1 MGPDLTMKK
10 RVQSRVRQ
18 RGQSMLEGAL
28 VLTVLLAT
36 LLGVLDFGQ
45 ILFVHQ
51 TLTERARGAARY
63 ASLNPGDVIGARN
76 LVVFGKVVAP
86 AGADE
91 TTRGFWGLTTAMVT
105 VTRNHPD
112 TNEDEMVVAISGYPF
127 QYFSPW
133 LASSVRGRT
142 IIAASPVEL

>member
-1 MGPDLTMKK
+1 
-10 RVQSRVRQ
+10 
-18 RGQSMLEGAL
+18 MLESAL

-36 LLGVLDFGQ
+36 ILGALDFGQ

-86 AGADE
+86 EGANDS
-91 TTRGFWGLTTAMVT
+91 TRGFWGLTTAMVT
-105 VTRNHPD
+105 VTRHHPD
-112 TNEDEMVVAISGYPF
+112 TNEDEMMVTISGYPF
-127 QYFSPW
+127 QYVSPW
-133 LASSVRGRT
+133 MAGLVRGRP
-142 IIAASPVEL
+142 IVAVSPVEL